1 MRTVLNERCIARN
14 RQSAVFNRD
23 RCAFAGFQAIPVH
36 IQCGAFA
43 SRIEVDIDA
52 LNRFAR
58 YRIRTPQRDRV
69 AFRKRIIYIQRNI
82 AMILRSAVQ
91 IASLILGKGFKCA
104 SRAFAVCIIGVCFCF
119 TFRGSAYRTHSG
131 GMSLTI
137 RRGLWSTQRLI
148 AAISVFLTATDTFPC
163 MRTIIVRCNAGNR
176 RIGEASLDTP
186 LKAARFALPTMLCFA
201 DFNII
206 NILRIVLSMAAV
218 LKDKRRPLYRGH
230 PAPLCGQY
238 LLGSKSGC
246 VYLACAVQLD
256 PFDQLPGVPGVD
268 RHLAAVDVE
277 LRCRCTS
284 SPDRRAI
291 VQRIVDDQ
299 FSSIG
304 AIVRC
309 PVNAKTTAAVV
320 YQSAVDRQRCASAEN
335 KTAHLRTIHSQIP
348 INDHVALDDVI
359 LAAQSLIIFC
369 E

>member
-1 MRTVLNERCIARN
+1 M
-14 RQSAVFNRD
+14 
-23 RCAFAGFQAIPVH
+23 P
-36 IQCGAFA
+36 
-43 SRIEVDIDA
+43 
-52 LNRFAR
+52 
-58 YRIRTPQRDRV
+58 
-69 AFRKRIIYIQRNI
+69 
-82 AMILRSAVQ
+82 
-91 IASLILGKGFKCA
+91 
-104 SRAFAVCIIGVCFCF
+104 
-119 TFRGSAYRTHSG
+119 
-131 GMSLTI
+131 
-137 RRGLWSTQRLI
+137 
-148 AAISVFLTATDTFPC
+148 
-163 MRTIIVRCNAGNR
+163 GNR

-335 KTAHLRTIHSQIP
+335 QDRPFANHP
-348 INDHVALDDVI
+348 
-359 LAAQSLIIFC
+359 QSNSHQ
-369 E
+369 